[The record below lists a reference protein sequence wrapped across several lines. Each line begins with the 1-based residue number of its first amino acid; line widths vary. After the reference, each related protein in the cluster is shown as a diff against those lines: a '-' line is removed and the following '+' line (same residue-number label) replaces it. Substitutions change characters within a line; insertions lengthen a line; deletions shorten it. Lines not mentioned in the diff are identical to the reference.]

1 MAGDPVPG
9 DNDARERA
17 AREGRGRLSSID
29 LLPEEAEEDV
39 VWALEELRARRHH
52 QSTILAEFNLRL
64 ADKGIAPISKSA
76 WNRFA
81 VRKAIQFRRLDEV
94 QRISGEL
101 VGALGTDGPDQLTVA
116 VAEML
121 KLAMFE
127 KLEGGMVDTKSMMEL
142 GRALSSAVGAQKAS
156 AEHRRK
162 LQDEMLAK
170 VDRAIE
176 KAGAD
181 GAAGAGADA
190 QAVLKRIRED
200 VYGIFSQ

>member
-1 MAGDPVPG
+1 MSAPVTQ
-9 DNDARERA
+9 
-17 AREGRGRLSSID
+17 EGRGRLSSID
-29 LLPEEAEEDV
+29 LLPDEAEEDV
-39 VWALEELRARRHH
+39 VWALEQLRERKHH
-52 QSTILAEFNLRL
+52 QTSILTEFNLRL
-64 ADKGIAPISKSA
+64 TDKGIEPISKSA
-76 WNRFA
+76 WNRYA

-101 VGALGTDGPDQLTVA
+101 VGALGTEGPDQLTVA

-127 KLEGGMVDTKSMMEL
+127 KLEGGLVDTKSMMEL

-170 VDRAIE
+170 VDRAID
-176 KAGAD
+176 KAGE
-181 GAAGAGADA
+181 AGAGADA
-190 QAVLKRIRED
+190 QAVLKRIRQD